1 MRFLHLY
8 LFTFSILFL
17 ATAAPGQNL
26 ATPPE
31 GKSLVY
37 FIRSSGT
44 GAVVNFKYFDGEK
57 YLGKFSGKNYFIYE
71 CEPGEHVFWVASE
84 NRDFIEAD
92 LLPDKVYFIE
102 ARPTV
107 GAFKSAVKLLPLAND
122 DPESRKR
129 LFKIISQMNPIILD
143 EKDAM
148 AEQQKLEFY
157 IQNGMKKYRAD
168 KQKGKVLTQL
178 PATYSYN

>member
-8 LFTFSILFL
+8 LSSIGMLL
-17 ATAAPGQNL
+17 GVTVTTGQNL

-44 GAVVNFKYFDGEK
+44 GALVNFKYFDGEK

-71 CEPGEHVFWVASE
+71 CDPGEHVFWVASE

-92 LLPDKVYFIE
+92 LLPDRVYFIE

-107 GAFKSAVKLLPLAND
+107 GAFKSAVKLFPLAND
-122 DPESRKR
+122 DTESRKR

-157 IQNGMKKYRAD
+157 IQNGMKKYHAD
-168 KQKGKVLTQL
+168 KQKGKVQTQL
-178 PATYSYN
+178 PGTYYYN